1 MNLRIFLL
9 LAVLG
14 SGLALAI
21 AQFQAFPGYL
31 DSDYYFAGGVQLA
44 QGKGF
49 TEPYLWNYL
58 DDPQGLPHPSN
69 TYWMPLSS
77 IIAATGMWLTRQTTY
92 QAGRLGFIFLAGL
105 VPVVAAALAYSI
117 SKRRELGLISGLL
130 AVFSIYYV
138 PFLP

>member
-1 MNLRIFLL
+1 MNWRTFLL
-9 LAVLG
+9 LALLG
-14 SGLALAI
+14 WGISLAI

-31 DSDYYFAGGVQLA
+31 DSDYYFAGGIQLV

-58 DDPQGLPHPSN
+58 DNPQGLPHPSH

-77 IIAATGMWLTRQTTY
+77 IIAAGGMWVIGQPTY

-105 VPVVAAALAYSI
+105 IPVVAAAVAYSF
-117 SKRRELGLISGLL
+117 SKRRELALIS
-130 AVFSIYYV
+130 
-138 PFLP
+138 